1 MSSDDAVI
9 DLKSTYLH
17 LNDGPEVIEL
27 PVTETFWQEL
37 PTRTD
42 LGDGRLVS
50 AYVFTEDWDSWE
62 MHPAGEEVVCML
74 SGAADMHLEE
84 ADGVRIVELRGSGA
98 VIVPR
103 GTWHT
108 AKVHEPSHMLFITR
122 GQGTKIRA
130 L

>member
-1 MSSDDAVI
+1 MVAENSVL
-9 DLKSTYLH
+9 DLKETYLH
-17 LNDGPEVIEL
+17 LTDGPEVIEL
-27 PVTETFWQEL
+27 PVTDTFWQEL
-37 PTRTD
+37 PTRDD
-42 LGDGRLVS
+42 LGGGRLVS
-50 AYVFTEDWDSWE
+50 AYVFTEDWGSWE

-84 ADGVRIVELRGSGA
+84 PAGVRVVELRGSGA

-103 GTWHT
+103 GVWHT

-122 GQGTKIRA
+122 GEGTEIRP